1 MGLLDEIITENDKI
15 KNSKSNIMKL
25 YQSDNR
31 PWVIGYS
38 GGKDS
43 TTVLQLVVESLLA
56 MKEDGVDLS
65 KKVYVISSDT
75 MVETPL
81 IISSINNNLKKVQEY
96 ADISNLPIQTQLVRP
111 SIDQTFWVNLIGK
124 GYPVPNQSFSSILF
138 LLYVANMCNT
148 G

>member
-81 IISSINNNLKKVQEY
+81 IISSINNNLKKVKNTQ
-96 ADISNLPIQTQLVRP
+96 ISLIFLFKHNLSGRL
-111 SIDQTFWVNLIGK
+111 LIR
-124 GYPVPNQSFSSILF
+124 LF
-138 LLYVANMCNT
+138 

>member
-15 KNSKSNIMKL
+15 KTSKSNIRKL
-25 YQSDNR
+25 YQRDNR

-56 MKEDGVDLS
+56 MKEDGIDLS
-65 KKVYVISSDT
+65 KKIYVISSDT

-96 ADISNLPIQTQLVRP
+96 ADTFNLPIQTQLVRP

-124 GYPVPNQSFSSILF
+124 GYPVPNQSFRWCTDRMKIEPSNRL
-138 LLYVANMCNT
+138 
-148 G
+148 

>member
-15 KNSKSNIMKL
+15 KTSKSNIMKL

-124 GYPVPNQSFSSILF
+124 GYPVPNQSFRWCTDRMKIDPSNRL
-138 LLYVANMCNT
+138 
-148 G
+148 

>member
-65 KKVYVISSDT
+65 KKVYVISSDK
-75 MVETPL
+75 MVETTL

-111 SIDQTFWVNLIGK
+111 SIDQTFW
-124 GYPVPNQSFSSILF
+124 
-138 LLYVANMCNT
+138 
-148 G
+148 